1 MLTNKKNCI
10 RFIDTGVYDVFGGV
24 SNDYLNLSFSIL
36 PEYLKSCCN
45 YSSHAIGKWHLGMNM
60 KAALPQSRGF
70 DSHIVY
76 LSGSEDH
83 VTHIAVAPNA
93 SGIDFFEGFEPS
105 LDYQNIFSTP
115 LFTEKAVK
123 IIEQFGNKSTQSP
136 DQPLFL
142 YLSYQDAHWPQ
153 QAPQG
158 KPSQASN

>member
-1 MLTNKKNCI
+1 
-10 RFIDTGVYDVFGGV
+10 
-24 SNDYLNLSFSIL
+24 
-36 PEYLKSCCN
+36 
-45 YSSHAIGKWHLGMNM
+45 M

-70 DSHIVY
+70 DSHIGY
-76 LSGSEDH
+76 LSGAEDH
-83 VTHIAVAPNA
+83 VTHIAFSPNA
-93 SGIDFFEGFEPS
+93 PGGVDFFEGFEPS

>member
-1 MLTNKKNCI
+1 
-10 RFIDTGVYDVFGGV
+10 
-24 SNDYLNLSFSIL
+24 
-36 PEYLKSCCN
+36 
-45 YSSHAIGKWHLGMNM
+45 MNM

-70 DSHIVY
+70 DSHIGY

-93 SGIDFFEGFEPS
+93 SGIDFFEGFEPT

-115 LFTEKAVK
+115 LFTEKAVE

-158 KPSQASN
+158 LLSSSDCRYTCVTNRYHIRL